1 MATQRKQDRSAG
13 NYQNLVII
21 GVFALILVFLT
32 IISPGFLSMR
42 NILNVIQ
49 QNVSVIIAG
58 CAVTLLMV
66 AGYFDLS
73 IGSIMAIAGTM
84 SAVFV
89 SSFQLP
95 LLISILLSLLI
106 GGVIGLLNGFL
117 VVLMNVPSIIATLG
131 TMYAVSGVAWVITG
145 GNSIH
150 LGLGRDFTLLGRGFI
165 GPVPVSIFVTV
176 VIFILFY
183 FLQHKTLLGKYSY
196 AIGGNR
202 RTALLSGINVS
213 GVSILLYVI
222 VGFLSAFS
230 GVIMASRLGVG
241 SASIGSG
248 FEFDVVV
255 AVVLG
260 GTSLDGGEG
269 NVLGMLVGAL
279 IVGFIANGLNL
290 LGMHS
295 FYQSVVKGVVLVG
308 AVMLDRLLNKRMRA

>member
-1 MATQRKQDRSAG
+1 MPTQKKQVKSG
-13 NYQNLVII
+13 NNYQNLVII
-21 GVFALILVFLT
+21 GVFGLILVLLT
-32 IISPGFLSMR
+32 IISPGFLTSR

-73 IGSIMAIAGTM
+73 IGSVMALSGTL

-95 LLISILLSLLI
+95 LLVSILLCVLI
-106 GGVIGLLNGFL
+106 GGLIGLLNGFL

-150 LGLGRDFTLLGRGFI
+150 MGLGKDFTLLGRGFI

-202 RTALLSGINVS
+202 RTALLSGVNVS
-213 GVSILLYVI
+213 GVSILLYII
-222 VGFLSAFS
+222 VGILSAFS
-230 GVIMASRLGVG
+230 GVLMASRLGVG

-308 AVMLDRLLNKRMRA
+308 AVILDRLLNRRMRA

>member
-1 MATQRKQDRSAG
+1 MKMRTKSGRGVGSS
-13 NYQNLVII
+13 QNLVII
-21 GVFALILVFLT
+21 GVFVLIVLLLT
-32 IISPGFLSMR
+32 FISPGFLTWK

-73 IGSIMAIAGTM
+73 IGSVMALAGTM

-89 SSFQLP
+89 SVFQLP
-95 LLISILLSLLI
+95 LGVSIALSLLL
-106 GGVIGLLNGFL
+106 GGLIGLLNGAL
-117 VVLMNVPSIIATLG
+117 VVLLSVPSIIATLG
-131 TMYAVSGVAWVITG
+131 TMYAVSGIAWVITG

-150 LGLGRDFTLLGRGFI
+150 LGLGRNFTLLGRGFL
-165 GPVPVSIFVTV
+165 GPVPISILVALAVFA
-176 VIFILFY
+176 LFF
-183 FLQHKTLLGKYSY
+183 FLQHRTLLGKYSY

-202 RTALLSGINVS
+202 RTALLSGVNVS

-222 VGFLSAFS
+222 VGILSAFS
-230 GVIMASRLGVG
+230 GVLMASRLGVG
-241 SASIGSG
+241 SASIGVG

-260 GTSLDGGEG
+260 GTSLEGGEG
-269 NVLGMLVGAL
+269 SVLGMLVGAL

-308 AVMLDRLLNKRMRA
+308 AVMLDRLLNKRIKA